1 MVGMGTSSTV
11 FVFDTNILL
20 GAPDLADVPWRRTF
34 LVAEFGPLS
43 VVVPEVVVQ
52 EFGRRRWADARS
64 MAVDGA
70 RLWGQALR
78 KLGGAAIPLPTG
90 LPTVKELRAA
100 VSAMSWQDFA
110 KDLRDRLIDEGAEIA
125 AISSTLDHATLVEW
139 SLGEHPPFDQTDK
152 GYRDALIWAT
162 VLDVARSAA
171 AGTEV
176 VFVTQDKDY
185 RGTGEHSDALH
196 PSLASEVAAITSN
209 PVRIAKT
216 IDDAMTMTRLDTVHD
231 ELTDESIEIPELN
244 DVLSNALSGEAD
256 NMWGMELT
264 TQTQDGERTPL
275 YGFEFDSDLESP
287 ITINDVS
294 LNLDSMTYE
303 VHEKFED
310 GTEIG
315 EVHVDASIGYEGY
328 MHKSDYAGSQAQWTV
343 LDGDHNDH
351 YMIVGDELEAE
362 LIFHFVVDLDEV
374 EALDLQDIVPVGEAE
389 SMRERP
395 ANTTPRIGGNEE
407 EQEDE

>member
-52 EFGRRRWADARS
+52 EFGRRRWADARTT
-64 MAVDGA
+64 ARDGA
-70 RLWGQALR
+70 SLWGQALK
-78 KLGGAAIPLPTG
+78 KLSDAKIPLPAG
-90 LPTVKELRAA
+90 LPTVKDLRTAA
-100 VSAMSWQDFA
+100 NVRSAQDFA

-162 VLDVARSAA
+162 VLDVARSGA

-185 RGTGEHSDALH
+185 RGTGEHAEALH
-196 PSLASEVAAITSN
+196 PSLASEVAAITANS
-209 PVRIAKT
+209 VRVATT

-264 TQTQDGERTPL
+264 VQTRDGERAPL

-294 LNLDSMTYE
+294 LDLDSMTYE
-303 VHEKFED
+303 VHETFD
-310 GTEIG
+310 GGTEIG
-315 EVHVDASIGYEGY
+315 EVHVGASIGYEGY

-362 LIFHFVVDLDEV
+362 LIFHFVVNLDAV
-374 EALDLQDIVPVGEAE
+374 EALDLQDIVPVQDDRVEQGIPSSEAE
-389 SMRERP
+389 KAEGS
-395 ANTTPRIGGNEE
+395 EE
-407 EQEDE
+407 EEDNE